1 LDACLASLA
10 PGDTLVVVRLDR
22 LGRSMPHLV
31 ATVHD
36 LVDRGI
42 GFGSLTGAI
51 DTTTP
56 TGRLVLHIF
65 AALAGFER
73 ELIRE
78 RTRDA
83 LAAKQRRGEKLGRPN
98 ALTPAQLAATRKLL
112 ASTPQ
117 TVPAAPQTPDKRT
130 RT

>member
-10 PGDTLVVVRLDR
+10 PGDTLVVVR

-42 GFGSLTGAI
+42 GFRSLTGAI

>member
-1 LDACLASLA
+1 
-10 PGDTLVVVRLDR
+10 
-22 LGRSMPHLV
+22 
-31 ATVHD
+31 
-36 LVDRGI
+36 
-42 GFGSLTGAI
+42 
-51 DTTTP
+51 
-56 TGRLVLHIF
+56 VLQIF

-117 TVPAAPQTPDKRT
+117 TVPAAPQTTDKRT